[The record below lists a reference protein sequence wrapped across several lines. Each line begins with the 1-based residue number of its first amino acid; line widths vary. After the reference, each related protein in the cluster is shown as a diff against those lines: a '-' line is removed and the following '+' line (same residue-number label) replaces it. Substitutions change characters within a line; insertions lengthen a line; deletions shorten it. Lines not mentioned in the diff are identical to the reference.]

1 MSGPDQVQDVQVT
14 TGQVHRERQQSQSR
28 IKISNLLC
36 SIEAAEPVK
45 AEPWASPRTEAVNLE
60 GLSYA
65 QSSPPKVWHTDR
77 DDYRHEYGYS
87 KHTDAHRYQPPN
99 HTSTTRS
106 PAQSSTRSNHDTQH
120 SSNSSSSN
128 SIHSDSPV
136 YVHSA
141 SVTQAHD
148 PRRPMEIS
156 ERRDSGLGRR
166 DIDTRDTGYSRYDRP
181 HSSSGWD
188 QLPRN
193 APREHSSSF
202 STPSSAPGHYTPRS
216 TPLAQRSAS
225 LHADYYRD
233 NCHPYDVD
241 QQQSRTERSNS
252 DYALHQ
258 QNYGPYLDTSPSL
271 PPAPL
276 FQTRPPSPRHDQH
289 GQPNPQPPSP
299 PRANPSTYYYDRATP
314 PTDHARSPYQP
325 THAPR
330 RSIQGDA
337 RRPSQGIILPSPE
350 SLYTSSESR
359 KPTRVY
365 GLDAADI
372 PARPPLAP
380 SASFGAK
387 PLQDIPDEHEHEV
400 EYSRRPSTQHTD
412 SGYRHAREPSSRYS
426 QRPYE
431 YQSTSSP
438 NGGHSTYRSNT
449 VDRPQYDYNP
459 QDNIKPS
466 PSTYP
471 QNRSEYNRHSPG
483 TDVQPPT
490 WYQQY
495 AHAVPH
501 KPQPRSSMSHGDSH
515 VYGSHNRRESDYAS
529 SRNMTQ
535 PQQKP
540 RSPEH
545 WSSRSSFSAGPS
557 SANTSV
563 GGDDRGHGVSKPV
576 SRSSISTSH
585 SVHPFDVP
593 ADPPASPPSVT
604 GKRDRGQEEDPF
616 VSEDGVKAKRK
627 RANAEQLSVLN
638 AAFER
643 SYFPST
649 EERLR
654 LSKQTKMCP
663 RTVQIWFQNKRQS
676 VKARTEAM
684 DAAVA
689 AAGAGRRRGSQAQ
702 SRVREEAEERNLQK
716 RTYDE
721 SNDNVAHP
729 SQQQQG
735 EEQKQRHHNHHY
747 HQEQQHHH
755 HHHQQ
760 HQQYQQQQQQHSPL
774 GQAAPRAGE
783 KRRNSGPL
791 TPSGSAMTSLQ
802 IQPDDRSVDYF
813 SRKRRAT
820 IPQMEQREY

>member
-1 MSGPDQVQDVQVT
+1 MSGPDQVQDVQA
-14 TGQVHRERQQSQSR
+14 QVHRERQQSQAR
-28 IKISNLLC
+28 IKIANLLC

-45 AEPWASPRTEAVNLE
+45 TEPWASPRTEAVNFE
-60 GLSYA
+60 GLSP
-65 QSSPPKVWHTDR
+65 PPKVRHTDP
-77 DDYRHEYGYS
+77 DDNHHEYGYS
-87 KHTDAHRYQPPN
+87 KHQAL
-99 HTSTTRS
+99 TTRS
-106 PAQSSTRSNHDTQH
+106 SAQ
-120 SSNSSSSN
+120 SSSN
-128 SIHSDSPV
+128 SIHNDSPV

-141 SVTQAHD
+141 SVHD
-148 PRRPMEIS
+148 PRRPMEIG

-166 DIDTRDTGYSRYDRP
+166 DIDTADAGYSRYEQP
-181 HSSSGWD
+181 YSSSGWD

-193 APREHSSSF
+193 APRGHSSSF
-202 STPSSAPGHYTPRS
+202 FTPSSASGHYTPRS

-225 LHADYYRD
+225 FHADYYRD
-233 NCHPYDVD
+233 NCHPCDVD
-241 QQQSRTERSNS
+241 QQQSRTQRSNS

-258 QNYGPYLDTSPSL
+258 QNYGPYLDKSPSL

-276 FQTRPPSPRHDQH
+276 FQARPPSPRQSQH
-289 GQPNPQPPSP
+289 GLPNSLPPSP
-299 PRANPSTYYYDRATP
+299 PRANSSTYYYDRATP
-314 PTDHARSPYQP
+314 PADHTRSPYQP

-330 RSIQGDA
+330 RSIQDDA
-337 RRPSQGIILPSPE
+337 RRPSQSIILPSPE

-359 KPTRVY
+359 KPTRIY

-387 PLQDIPDEHEHEV
+387 PLQDIPDEHEHEA
-400 EYSRRPSTQHTD
+400 EYSRRPSTQHAD
-412 SGYRHAREPSSRYS
+412 SGYRHAREPSSRFS

-431 YQSTSSP
+431 YQSTPSS
-438 NGGHSTYRSNT
+438 NGGRPTYRSNN

-459 QDNIKPS
+459 QDNVRPS
-466 PSTYP
+466 TSTYP
-471 QNRSEYNRHSPG
+471 QNHSEYNRYSPG
-483 TDVQPPT
+483 TDVSPPT

-501 KPQPRSSMSHGDSH
+501 KPKPRSSMSYGDTHAYS
-515 VYGSHNRRESDYAS
+515 SHNRRESDYAP
-529 SRNMTQ
+529 SRNITL
-535 PQQKP
+535 PQQQP

-545 WSSRSSFSAGPS
+545 WSSRPSFSAGPH

-563 GGDDRGHGVSKPV
+563 GGDDRSHGTAKPMP
-576 SRSSISTSH
+576 RSSISTSH

-593 ADPPASPPSVT
+593 ADPPASPPSIT

-684 DAAVA
+684 DVAVA

-716 RTYDE
+716 RTHE
-721 SNDNVAHP
+721 SNANVTH

-735 EEQKQRHHNHHY
+735 EEQKQQHHSHHY
-747 HQEQQHHH
+747 HHQEQQHHH
-755 HHHQQ
+755 NHQQ
-760 HQQYQQQQQQHSPL
+760 NQQYQQQQRHSPL
-774 GQAAPRAGE
+774 GQAASRAGE

-791 TPSGSAMTSLQ
+791 TPSDSIVTSLQ
-802 IQPDDRSVDYF
+802 IQPDDRNADYF

-820 IPQMEQREY
+820 IAQMEQREF